1 MVLCEIMHRLCWFLL
16 ACKGLE
22 TDDLRLKKLKRG
34 ASVRRHWSKAAS
46 EQTGG
51 EPVQVANFLCN
62 GNYAV
67 SGSIP
72 AIDKV
77 AEIAKP
83 EFKARMVVKLAV
95 AGAFHTDYMQPAAEA
110 LEAGLNDTP
119 ISEPRIPVISNVNA
133 EPHTDADSIRAT
145 LAEQLTSPVQWEKSM
160 KTLLEKA

>member
-1 MVLCEIMHRLCWFLL
+1 MTSARRRWF
-16 ACKGLE
+16 
-22 TDDLRLKKLKRG
+22 
-34 ASVRRHWSKAAS
+34 KAAS

-51 EPVQVANFLCN
+51 EPVQVANFLCT

-95 AGAFHTDYMQPAAEA
+95 AGAFHTDYMKPAAEA
-110 LEAGLNDTP
+110 LEAGLKDTP

-145 LAEQLTSPVQWEKSM
+145 LAQQLTSPVQWEKSM